1 MTNLEKRQLKAKLH
15 YQIMNVIFD
24 NINGESD
31 TQYFY
36 ALLYALEIIT
46 NSLRQFDDI
55 EIPAVQE
62 EQEEEE

>member
-1 MTNLEKRQLKAKLH
+1 MASLENSSSPLEKNYHQSFIVFQKL
-15 YQIMNVIFD
+15 Q
-24 NINGESD
+24 SR
-31 TQYFY
+31 
-36 ALLYALEIIT
+36 EIIT